1 MFESA
6 EASPAEP
13 MVDTRTKPP
22 AMEDF
27 DDVGDQVYSGRRYT
41 AADFRR
47 LLARLTKSA
56 VARPKRRRTAR
67 HQDKTSPAARP
78 KRSRSAARLRKQQY
92 ATVTAGHDAAQPA
105 EAGPDSTLFADPLP
119 QCDTTTAMADMSPG
133 MGEDIAADATASGS
147 SDPAQNEQLSPALE
161 GVYPHPV
168 DGATA
173 ADDAEDP
180 DIAGELKQ
188 PLDVTTHSDD
198 AEDPDTAVDLQ
209 RFDAVAGIDDVE
221 GPDAAVEPTQPIG
234 AAISTDDVEGPSS
247 AVEPAQT
254 LIAHIDIASSLDIQS
269 AETARTLLDIMAMP
283 SGAVQPQERALA
295 GDTLLR
301 LVSRMPVASLIS
313 LCDRLCIM
321 EAPPPLLVRRLIHH
335 ENVDV
340 AGPLLERCPGISDQ
354 DLMTLINAGEAATL
368 RLIARR
374 RHLSP
379 ALTDALIGHG
389 DASVLLTVVRNPGAS
404 LSPEAFQVLAE
415 SAKSRTSLQA
425 PLATRPDTPAP
436 IAFELFWSLPP
447 QLRRYVL
454 SRFLTESATLDRILK
469 IAHALE
475 ESNGSE
481 SAPGSK
487 TVDKADIDELVEL
500 MAQGKS
506 TEAAHKLA
514 ALAGISGINAR
525 RIITDTE
532 GEPLTVAMKAI
543 GISRKR
549 FADVAATLR
558 DTPEAPLRCDRRIA
572 ELQTLFDSLSFTK
585 ARVLLTYWDWA
596 VEQSGPYS
604 GEAV

>member
-1 MFESA
+1 
-6 EASPAEP
+6 
-13 MVDTRTKPP
+13 
-22 AMEDF
+22 
-27 DDVGDQVYSGRRYT
+27 
-41 AADFRR
+41 
-47 LLARLTKSA
+47 LTKSA
-56 VARPKRRRTAR
+56 VARPKRRRTTAR
-67 HQDKTSPAARP
+67 RKNKSAAARP
-78 KRSRSAARLRKQQY
+78 KLWRTITRQHQEEFTTA
-92 ATVTAGHDAAQPA
+92 TAGHDAVQPA
-105 EAGPDSTLFADPLP
+105 EAGPDSTLIANPLP
-119 QCDTTTAMADMSPG
+119 HYDTTALADMSTG
-133 MGEDIAADATASGS
+133 MSGDMADEATTSGS
-147 SDPAQNEQLSPALE
+147 TDPETHEERSPVLE
-161 GVYPHPV
+161 LVDPQPV
-168 DGATA
+168 DGAFA
-173 ADDAEDP
+173 ADDADDP
-180 DIAGELKQ
+180 NAAVEPVQ
-188 PLDVTTHSDD
+188 PHDAATGSDD
-198 AEDPDTAVDLQ
+198 A
-209 RFDAVAGIDDVE
+209 DD
-221 GPDAAVEPTQPIG
+221 PDAAVEPAPPHDAATGYDEADNSNAAVEPAQPHDAATGFDEADDPDTAVEPAPPHDAATGFDDADHPDAAVDLQQIG
-234 AAISTDDVEGPSS
+234 PATGIDNVDRPDAGVEPAQPHDAATGADDAEKPDTADDLQSFDGVTVTDDAEGPEAAVEPGQQVEAATGSDDVEGAYS
-247 AVEPAQT
+247 AVEPAQAVF
-254 LIAHIDIASSLDIQS
+254 AHIDAASSPDIQS

-354 DLMTLINAGEAATL
+354 DLMTLINAGDVATL

-389 DASVLLTVVRNPGAS
+389 DASVLLSVVRNPGAS

-481 SAPGSK
+481 SAPSSK
-487 TVDKADIDELVEL
+487 TVDKADIDELVDL
-500 MAQGKS
+500 MAQGKT
-506 TEAAHKLA
+506 TEAAPSSPHWRA
-514 ALAGISGINAR
+514 
-525 RIITDTE
+525 
-532 GEPLTVAMKAI
+532 
-543 GISRKR
+543 
-549 FADVAATLR
+549 
-558 DTPEAPLRCDRRIA
+558 
-572 ELQTLFDSLSFTK
+572 
-585 ARVLLTYWDWA
+585 
-596 VEQSGPYS
+596 
-604 GEAV
+604 